1 MESET
6 SALISCT
13 FPRRTRRGPVVEE
26 YMRTTSWISFT
37 WFWIRPTWERRSDV
51 VTLMSAAG
59 PLQAVDGSRA
69 SAQGLRRAVTLN

>member
-1 MESET
+1 
-6 SALISCT
+6 
-13 FPRRTRRGPVVEE
+13 
-26 YMRTTSWISFT
+26 MRTTSWISFT